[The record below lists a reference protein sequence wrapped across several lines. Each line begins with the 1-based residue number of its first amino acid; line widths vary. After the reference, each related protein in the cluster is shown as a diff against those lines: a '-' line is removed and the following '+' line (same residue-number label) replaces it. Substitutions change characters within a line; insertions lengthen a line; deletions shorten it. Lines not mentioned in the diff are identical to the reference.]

1 MEARWWWCSAATAYL
16 WRHRP
21 PWGVVPAINTIS
33 LNPVSV
39 CYCWRSCVKNFTL
52 SRCRSAG
59 FTRSD
64 FQRKKKNKGEREKKK
79 INNISCDGC
88 ACAGSFRLQ
97 IDDQRIDNDAASTL
111 NTWNISVSIDFDG
124 SSHTRELEKAVNE
137 PKHMK
142 SIPIPWKQEKKTFTV
157 YLNDLFKLKIENM
170 IESPF

>member
-33 LNPVSV
+33 LYPVTV
-39 CYCWRSCVKNFTL
+39 CYCWRSYVKNFTL

-64 FQRKKKNKGEREKKK
+64 FQRKKKNKREREKKK
-79 INNISCDGC
+79 SII
-88 ACAGSFRLQ
+88 FRVTVAHVPEGFVCKSMTKESIMTQL
-97 IDDQRIDNDAASTL
+97 RLWTL
-111 NTWNISVSIDFDG
+111 ETFLSRSILIG

-142 SIPIPWKQEKKTFTV
+142 SIPILWKQEKKTFTA
-157 YLNDLFKLKIENM
+157 
-170 IESPF
+170 

>member
-1 MEARWWWCSAATAYL
+1 MVFGGHGLPVTSQTTLRRRASY
-16 WRHRP
+16 
-21 PWGVVPAINTIS
+21 NTIS
-33 LNPVSV
+33 FYPVTV

-64 FQRKKKNKGEREKKK
+64 FQRKKKNKREREKK

-111 NTWNISVSIDFDG
+111 NTWNISVSIDFDWFK
-124 SSHTRELEKAVNE
+124 SHTRAGESGQRTKTHEIDT
-137 PKHMK
+137 HSMK
-142 SIPIPWKQEKKTFTV
+142 TRKKNFHC
-157 YLNDLFKLKIENM
+157 LFKWFI
-170 IESPF
+170 